1 MVFESLLATTAILV
15 SISQVIEKGRFIILQ
30 VLFLSVLVDL
40 SHRVARLVEE
50 ESVDLGAGLFLT
62 DRPLRFRRLFDVL
75 SYRNLQ
81 VLSVATRFVY
91 EHYLLTHAIV
101 LRLPIEGLRAVFQL
115 QRAFSQSS

>member
-1 MVFESLLATTAILV
+1 MIFESLLATTAILIR
-15 SISQVIEKGRFIILQ
+15 ISQVIEKGRFIILQ

-81 VLSVATRFVY
+81 VLSVATRLVY
-91 EHYLLTHAIV
+91 EHDLLTHAIV
-101 LRLPIEGLRAVFQL
+101 LRLPIEGLRAVF
-115 QRAFSQSS
+115 